1 MHPTNG
7 PFRLST
13 SLECDTP
20 SVPFDVTA
28 APWDVR
34 RCEPLLYAL
43 RGALKTF
50 RHRFLR
56 RDKLAALVGQM
67 LRDAAGG
74 TAEGPIRLVD
84 VGCAQGGLTLRIAER
99 LPRSVA
105 NRFQPIGIEISNH
118 LAKLAHLALRGQGG
132 HCIHGTGID
141 GLGDVERG
149 SAHVIVLSGTLEHE
163 IAPLALL
170 RRCRERLALDGRIVV
185 KVPNDACVG
194 RRILGGRW
202 HGYRWPDRVNHFTPQ
217 TLAAVAR
224 AAGLRVVRMNAFDR
238 WPLSDSL
245 YAVLGRDASA
255 VLEAVEPTIA
265 YRPRKAA

>member
-1 MHPTNG
+1 M
-7 PFRLST
+7 
-13 SLECDTP
+13 
-20 SVPFDVTA
+20 
-28 APWDVR
+28 
-34 RCEPLLYAL
+34 
-43 RGALKTF
+43 
-50 RHRFLR
+50 
-56 RDKLAALVGQM
+56 
-67 LRDAAGG
+67 
-74 TAEGPIRLVD
+74 
-84 VGCAQGGLTLRIAER
+84 
-99 LPRSVA
+99 
-105 NRFQPIGIEISNH
+105 
-118 LAKLAHLALRGQGG
+118 
-132 HCIHGTGID
+132 
-141 GLGDVERG
+141 
-149 SAHVIVLSGTLEHE
+149 
-163 IAPLALL
+163 
-170 RRCRERLALDGRIVV
+170 